1 MQVTTL
7 SCPNCGQPVNLGDN
21 VCEAG
26 HPVYITSFSAL
37 QSAPLPLVN
46 KCMATYQ
53 KCVEEDPQNPGNHL
67 SLGFCFLQRK
77 LYDKALSEFEAAML
91 EIFDNSELY
100 FYAAVCLLEGK
111 KAFLHQRPTI
121 NRVLEYLNTAIL
133 LEPRGIYSYFVA
145 YVKFDYF
152 KRKFLNVTP
161 DYAAELASAR
171 AQGVS
176 GVDAANL
183 FALLGVERPAGF

>member
-7 SCPNCGQPVNLGDN
+7 SCPSCGQPVNLGEN

-37 QSAPLPLVN
+37 QSAPLPIVN
-46 KCMATYQ
+46 QCMQAYQ
-53 KCVEEDPQNPGNHL
+53 KSVEEDPDNPNFHM
-67 SLGFCFLQRK
+67 SLGFCFLQRR
-77 LYDKALSEFEAAML
+77 LYGKALAEFEAAML

-121 NRVLEYLNTAIL
+121 NRVLEYMNAAMMI
-133 LEPRGIYSYFVA
+133 EPRGIYSYFVA
-145 YVKFDYF
+145 YIKYDYF

-161 DYAAELASAR
+161 DYAADLAAAR
-171 AQGVS
+171 TQGVS
-176 GVDAANL
+176 GVDADGL